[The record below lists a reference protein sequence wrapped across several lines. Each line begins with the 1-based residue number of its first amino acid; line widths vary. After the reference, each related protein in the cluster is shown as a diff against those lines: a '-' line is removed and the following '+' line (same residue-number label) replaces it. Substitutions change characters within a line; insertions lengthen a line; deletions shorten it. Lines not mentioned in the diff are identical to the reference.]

1 MSEMNEKA
9 ISATIYL
16 ALEKWL
22 DDAANN
28 EQLPNAYYHPELI
41 GQMTDAAVAVFM
53 ASVKSSQYT
62 EVECG

>member
-1 MSEMNEKA
+1 MAEMNDKA

-22 DDAANN
+22 DDAANK
-28 EQLPNAYYHPELI
+28 EQLPDAYYHPELI

-53 ASVKSSQYT
+53 ASVKSSKFT
-62 EVECG
+62 EQVHG